1 MKKLFIFLSI
11 AILSS
16 TASAQDS
23 LKVLCIG
30 NSFTYVFKTDSMLK
44 RICNSN
50 GHPTAVKSSY
60 AGGMSFK
67 RHLVSD
73 KTIKAIERHDNNVV
87 MLQDRSMAEAYY
99 AHEPKR
105 WEHALKDAQEI
116 ATRIRA
122 NSADARIILERT
134 WSYGKDNYRGF
145 GSYEEF
151 DRNLVVGTRLY
162 LKAMNKALKKLGMK
176 PMDCIS
182 PIGDAFAIVRAERPD
197 IVLLRSDNHHQ
208 SEFGAYLKACVNYI
222 IIYGGTFS
230 PATATCD
237 LDPQTCK
244 YLQDVA
250 IRAVNQAQGK

>member
-1 MKKLFIFLSI
+1 MRKLLVILFI
-11 AILSS
+11 AILSG
-16 TASAQDS
+16 TVAAQDS

-30 NSFTYVFKTDSMLK
+30 NSFTYVFKTDSILK
-44 RICNSN
+44 QICNSN
-50 GHPTAVKSSY
+50 GHPTSVKSSY

-67 RHLVSD
+67 RHLASD
-73 KTIKAIERHDNNVV
+73 KTIKAIERSDNNVV
-87 MLQDRSMAEAYY
+87 LLQDRSMAEANY
-99 AHEPKR
+99 ASEPKR
-105 WEHALKDAQEI
+105 WAHALKDAQEI
-116 ATRIRA
+116 AVRIRA

-134 WSYGKDNYRGF
+134 WSYSKGNYRGF

-151 DRNLVVGTRLY
+151 DRNNVIGTRLY
-162 LKAMNKALKKLGMK
+162 IKAMNKALKKMGMK

-197 IVLLRSDNHHQ
+197 IALLRSDNHHQ

-222 IIYGGTFS
+222 VIYGGTFS

-250 IRAVNQAQGK
+250 IRAVKHK